1 VRRAERPRLAAPL
14 VLGAVALVLGGCAHE
29 VILPER
35 APSTADTARVLAV
48 FAHDHDDWHT
58 LSASV
63 SGNSEKGSFSGK
75 VFIDRDA
82 RELRLYAW
90 KLGGAIAVFDLLIK
104 DEEMRLFVP
113 GARKMLVQ
121 PLGASATALPME
133 ACFTTFFRPREAVTR
148 TAEHVDATNYTT
160 SDDENPWIISEGH
173 RGRTTTYWLA
183 PRSLALSREYV
194 HEEERAVLAL
204 VFYDWIIAADRRVWP
219 TAMNITRDGDP
230 PGKALSLKFDDLVFD
245 APLDAKKFE
254 MRAPADTQRVG
265 SFAELGSN

>member
-1 VRRAERPRLAAPL
+1 VRRVE
-14 VLGAVALVLGGCAHE
+14 VALLWLFALAGLAGCARE
-29 VILPER
+29 VVLPER
-35 APSTADTARVLAV
+35 VPGEADAARVLAV

-58 LSASV
+58 LSAGV

-82 RELRLYAW
+82 RKFRLYAW

-113 GARKMLVQ
+113 RARKMLVQ

-133 ACFTTFFRPREAVTR
+133 ACFTTFFKPRLAVTR

-160 SDDENPWIISEGH
+160 PDDEDPWIVSEGQG
-173 RGRTTTYWLA
+173 GRTTTYWLA

-194 HEEERAVLAL
+194 LEEERAVLAL
-204 VFYDWIIAADRRVWP
+204 VFDDWIITADRRVWP
-219 TAMNITRDGDP
+219 SRMNVTRPGDP
-230 PGKALSLKFDDLVFD
+230 PEKALSLRFDDLVFD